1 MYTRSIA
8 IAKHNNDLLNNILL
22 GNEKVAHCLVELS
35 SSHYRR
41 MTDNM
46 IMVSGFININQP
58 YYDSVKYGN
67 NIRFCTLC
75 FLHTE
80 EDIDSAFCLLSNCT
94 LKYILDIIA
103 IA

>member
-35 SSHYRR
+35 SSDYRI

-46 IMVSGFININQP
+46 ITVSCFINSNQP
-58 YYDSVKYGN
+58 YYKSVNYGN
-67 NIRFCTLC
+67 NIRFVTKK
-75 FLHTE
+75 E
-80 EDIDSAFCLLSNCT
+80 NN
-94 LKYILDIIA
+94 
-103 IA
+103 